1 MSVLFQDGW
10 LSNHKDKGIDK
21 KKKHAI
27 MFKWNYTLANVLH
40 ISMCVC
46 VSLWVI
52 TQAKQEKKKKTHTHI
67 LL

>member
-27 MFKWNYTLANVLH
+27 MFK
-40 ISMCVC
+40 
-46 VSLWVI
+46 
-52 TQAKQEKKKKTHTHI
+52 
-67 LL
+67 